1 MKKFMFLGVFWF
13 IMCGAVSAQS
23 PLTELDKIKQI
34 KFLES
39 TREDVRRIFAGY
51 KESNARVDASNF
63 ETKFLRFNIFY
74 STGNC
79 AAEDED
85 WNMPEGKVT
94 SIMIFFKKSFKPEDL
109 GVDLSSLRK
118 EKIFTDSS
126 EDFVYHDKN
135 IGVSYSTCNG
145 EIHSMDIFPPKNN
158 YPFVCNKQS
167 IKKFYQNNR
176 WSDEKTKN
184 LS

>member
-109 GVDLSSLRK
+109 
-118 EKIFTDSS
+118 
-126 EDFVYHDKN
+126 
-135 IGVSYSTCNG
+135 
-145 EIHSMDIFPPKNN
+145 
-158 YPFVCNKQS
+158 
-167 IKKFYQNNR
+167 
-176 WSDEKTKN
+176 
-184 LS
+184 